1 MEAAPWQQL
10 LTIWKAL
17 SLDQGMVGSAG
28 SGMRGKVSRRVITST
43 DEFLDAG
50 RTGGILPIL
59 LRPGAIHAE
68 LIRAHL
74 GPLVA
79 DAVYC
84 SVPLALRGETVP
96 DRVWLVAPMNR
107 TGSGQLN
114 GEPLTPGNLLAFG
127 GSAEVAGA
135 SGAPL
140 RCGIVSIAPSALER
154 TATELGIK
162 SHLPGEGEFRVA
174 PVVDRGRLSRAFDL
188 LSYTVSHD
196 EDAALTKREA
206 DAIEQTFLE
215 IAVRSI
221 GGDSSRSSPYQPARL
236 TSARIVRTCEDCA
249 RKWRYQ
255 NVTLAGLCEASGVSE
270 RRVRSAFYECYQMSP
285 TAYLRITALHAV
297 RRELVEGPHLRD
309 AVSRAA
315 TNWGFWHLSRFAA
328 QYRAL
333 FGESPRH
340 TLSHR
345 TDRPQA
351 A

>member
-1 MEAAPWQQL
+1 
-10 LTIWKAL
+10 
-17 SLDQGMVGSAG
+17 
-28 SGMRGKVSRRVITST
+28 MRGNVSRRVITST
-43 DEFLDAG
+43 DEFLDASL
-50 RTGGILPIL
+50 TGGILPIL
-59 LRPGAIHAE
+59 VRPGAIRAE
-68 LIRAHL
+68 LIHAHL
-74 GPLVA
+74 GHLVV

-84 SVPLALRGETVP
+84 SVPLALRGETVA
-96 DRVWLVAPMNR
+96 DRVWLAAPMNR

-127 GSAEVAGA
+127 GSAVVAGA

-140 RCGIVSIAPSALER
+140 RWGILSIAPSVLER
-154 TATELGIK
+154 TAASLGIT
-162 SHLPGEGEFRVA
+162 SHAPGEGEFRVA

-188 LSYTVSHD
+188 LSHTVNHH

-206 DAIEQTFLE
+206 GAIERALLQ
-215 IAVRSI
+215 IAVRTLADDP
-221 GGDSSRSSPYQPARL
+221 GRSPPYQPARL
-236 TSARIVRTCEDCA
+236 TSARIVRTCEDYA

-270 RRVRSAFYECYQMSP
+270 RRVRSAFYQCYQMSP
-285 TAYLRITALHAV
+285 TAYLRVAALNAV
-297 RRELVEGPHLRD
+297 RRDLVEGPRPRN

-315 TNWGFWHLSRFAA
+315 TDWGFWHLSRFAA

-351 A
+351 AAN